1 MKLIVG
7 LGNPEEKYARTRH
20 NLGFELLDDYRRK
33 HGLRAWVFDKKFNAE
48 VIKFNQAI
56 YGAPGVREQTSPPA
70 PNAPQQ
76 LVQETVI
83 LARPQ
88 TYMNNSGLAV
98 AALKNYFKVE
108 PADILIIHDEL
119 DLPLGKMRIR
129 LGGAAAGH
137 HGVESIIDATDTDRF
152 ARFRLGIGTLQSR
165 SSEHGGQSFNA
176 EHFVVSEFEE
186 NEKSHARTM
195 LKRAVEILRIY
206 LEKGLEKAQKA
217 V

>member
-33 HGLRAWVFDKKFNAE
+33 HDLGDWNLDKKFKAE
-48 VIKFNQAI
+48 IIKASND
-56 YGAPGVREQTSPPA
+56 
-70 PNAPQQ
+70 
-76 LVQETVI
+76 LI

-88 TYMNNSGLAV
+88 TYMNNSGMAV
-98 AALKNYFKVE
+98 AALKNYFKLE
-108 PADILIIHDEL
+108 PQDILVVYDEL
-119 DLPLGKMRIR
+119 DLPLGKMKIR

-137 HGVESIIDATDTDRF
+137 HGVESIITSLNTDQF
-152 ARFRLGIGTLQSR
+152 ARLRLGIGTLESK

-176 EHFVVSEFEE
+176 EHFVVSEFDE
-186 NEKSHARTM
+186 NEKSHVRTM
-195 LKRAVEILRIY
+195 LKRALEILNIY
-206 LEKGLEKAQKA
+206 LEKGLEKAQNA